1 MTASDD
7 PFTRYDAAYVLGALT
22 PRDRREY
29 EAHLSGC
36 PACAAAVAELAALPG
51 LLGRVP
57 TGLVAELAPGATA
70 VPGGL
75 PPGPGDAPPTKRPT
89 RRLRARFAAGL
100 AAVVAVAAAV
110 LVAVDQDSPAPTGR
124 PLAMTA
130 VRPTPVE
137 ATVRL
142 ARVAWGTRVWLRC
155 IYVGADPP
163 GRGPY
168 DRVVYRLVVTARE
181 DGREQ
186 TVAQWGVQPSQDAVL
201 TGSTDLTPDQIGR
214 LRLETADGTVLLEA
228 DPT

>member
-1 MTASDD
+1 MNGDEDRFA
-7 PFTRYDAAYVLGALT
+7 RYDAAYVLGALT
-22 PRDRREY
+22 PGDRWDY

-36 PACAAAVAELAALPG
+36 PACAAAVAELAGLPG
-51 LLGRVP
+51 LLRRVP
-57 TGLVAELAPGATA
+57 AGLVTELAPEATA
-70 VPGGL
+70 APRGL
-75 PPGPGDAPPTKRPT
+75 PRAPSDPPPGSRHT
-89 RRLRARFAAGL
+89 RRPWARVTAGL
-100 AAVVAVAAAV
+100 AAVVAVVAAV
-110 LVAVDQDSPAPTGR
+110 LVAVDQDSPGPTGR
-124 PLAMTA
+124 PMAMTA

-155 IYVGADPP
+155 TYVGADPP

-181 DGREQ
+181 DGSEQ
-186 TVAQWGVQPSQDAVL
+186 TVAQWGVQPRQDAVL